1 MIRKVEKK
9 DIPAITSMYNYYI
22 RETVITFNTQPVGEK
37 DMEKQMLAI
46 TSAYP
51 YLVDEEEGE
60 VRGYC
65 YVHPWKSKEAY
76 RHTVECT
83 IYLHPAWRGKGIGRQ
98 LLNALLEQVKQTTDI
113 RVVLSCITLPNEPSV
128 RLHERAGFRQV
139 SCFREVGY
147 KFNRW
152 LDVGDWQ
159 ITLARPTLPNVCTTK
174 IHAEEN
180 PDS

>member
-9 DIPAITSMYNYYI
+9 DIPSLTSIYNYYI
-22 RETVITFNTQPVGEK
+22 RETVVTFDTQPVGEEE
-37 DMEKQMLAI
+37 MEKQMRAI

-51 YLVDEEEGE
+51 YLVDEEEAD

-65 YVHPWKSKEAY
+65 YVHPWKSRQAY

-83 IYLHPAWRGKGIGRQ
+83 IYLHPDWCGKGIGRQ
-98 LLNALLEQVKQTTDI
+98 LLDTLLAQLKQSTDI
-113 RVVLSCITLPNEPSV
+113 RVVLSCITLPNEASV

-159 ITLARPTLPNVCTTK
+159 IILAR
-174 IHAEEN
+174 
-180 PDS
+180 